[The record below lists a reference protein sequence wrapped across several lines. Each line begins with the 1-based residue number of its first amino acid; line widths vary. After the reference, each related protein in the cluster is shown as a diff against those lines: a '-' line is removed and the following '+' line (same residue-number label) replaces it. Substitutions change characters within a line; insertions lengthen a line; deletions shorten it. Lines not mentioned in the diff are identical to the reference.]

1 MRLVRSPAAFVTC
14 LAFGAVLLTGADAAA
29 QSRPPALF
37 TVPAAQADARPVV
50 VNRHARRTRT
60 LQARVAALDGAS
72 GTGNAVVLNLFD
84 DVSFTARRT
93 AIERRGSNNYTW
105 QGRLDGD
112 RDGRA
117 TLVVN
122 GAVVMGTV
130 FTHGHTYEI
139 ASTGN
144 GLHEVRELD
153 PASFPTDDPPLLAP
167 DIPPGANQPAAVA
180 PALDTTALIDVLVVW
195 TPAARAAVGSSA
207 AMQSLVA
214 LAVANANTAYAN
226 SHIAAQLRLVYSA
239 EVSFTETAPDIAG
252 DLGKL
257 ATNGDGA
264 LDTVQTLRNQYAAD
278 VVSLIGTGYTSGSGA
293 CGIGYL
299 MTTVSTGFAS
309 SAFNVVDQACAAGN
323 LSFAHEVGHNEG
335 LHHDPANAS
344 GQGAYPYAFGYQD
357 PGGLFRTVMSYGSS
371 TRIPYFSNPNIT
383 YGGKP
388 TGVANAQDNARALN
402 NTAATVASF
411 RTAVAPTCNYTV
423 TPLSIPFAAAG
434 GSSTVTVTTTPSC
447 AWTVTN
453 PSGWIATDTTSGTG
467 TGSFSVSVG
476 ANGPSARSATLTVAG
491 RSVTVSQPAL
501 ACSYTVVPSSTV
513 IAAAGGAIDV
523 TVSTPSKA
531 CGWAT
536 SISGAWLSASLASSS
551 GTGVVTITATAN
563 NGPQRSGTV
572 TIAGHT
578 VTLVEQAPAGLPAQ
592 PKGLRVVPQ

>member
-1 MRLVRSPAAFVTC
+1 MPRARR
-14 LAFGAVLLTGADAAA
+14 GAPDWSGHAAA

-37 TVPAAQADARPVV
+37 TVPAAQADARPLV

-72 GTGNAVVLNLFD
+72 GTGSAVVLNLFD

-93 AIERRGSNNYTW
+93 AIERRGANNYTW

-180 PALDTTALIDVLVVW
+180 PALDTTAPIDVLVVW
-195 TPAARAAVGSSA
+195 TPAARAAVGSTA

-226 SHIAAQLRLVYSA
+226 SHIAAQLRLVYSG
-239 EVSFTETAPDIAG
+239 EVSFTETAANIAG

-278 VVSLIGTGYTSGSGA
+278 VVSLIGTGYTSGSSA

-335 LHHDPANAS
+335 LAPRPSECKRAGCIPVRVRLSGSGWPVLHGHVVRIVDADPELLESERHVRREADRRC
-344 GQGAYPYAFGYQD
+344 QRTRQRTGAQQH
-357 PGGLFRTVMSYGSS
+357 GGHGRELPDRRRPDVQLHGHT
-371 TRIPYFSNPNIT
+371 
-383 YGGKP
+383 
-388 TGVANAQDNARALN
+388 ALDS
-402 NTAATVASF
+402 V
-411 RTAVAPTCNYTV
+411 
-423 TPLSIPFAAAG
+423 AAAG
-434 GSSTVTVTTTPSC
+434 RLIDGDGHDDSQLCVDGHESV
-447 AWTVTN
+447 
-453 PSGWIATDTTSGTG
+453 GWIAT
-467 TGSFSVSVG
+467 VPR
-476 ANGPSARSATLTVAG
+476 AAPAPARSA
-491 RSVTVSQPAL
+491 
-501 ACSYTVVPSSTV
+501 
-513 IAAAGGAIDV
+513 
-523 TVSTPSKA
+523 
-531 CGWAT
+531 
-536 SISGAWLSASLASSS
+536 SAS
-551 GTGVVTITATAN
+551 
-563 NGPQRSGTV
+563 
-572 TIAGHT
+572 
-578 VTLVEQAPAGLPAQ
+578 APTDHRRG
-592 PKGLRVVPQ
+592 RRR